1 MAIPIRNYPYTDYHD
16 LNLDF
21 LLRNWTIF
29 QADLEELKRRVK
41 ALEDWRETAEPDIN
55 TLKNQMVIVIGD
67 IANIKPR
74 LTTVENNVSILAGNC
89 KAFYICEDP
98 NTVKTL
104 REGDPLTGSI
114 IDLTDPDTLSA
125 FVSRLRSSLSS
136 VGQINDR
143 YFYYKIAAGTIIE
156 LTVDN
161 ELNNDEF
168 IFKGV
173 QIPVRKLLYSV
184 TAYKINAVT
193 GDITSVGGYGG
204 GLNKLVASIS
214 ATDDPDDYVYD
225 SSEYPEYPY
234 KFIIDSPVT
243 NYNNEV
249 RAHFWRSSDYEDFSD
264 IVSGWIKVSN
274 GSITLYFSEV
284 PSRNIPFIVMETGAI

>member
-41 ALEDWRETAEPDIN
+41 ALEDWREVAEPDIN
-55 TLKNQMVIVIGD
+55 TLKSQMLIVIGD

-89 KAFYICEDP
+89 KAFYICEDIYAGI
-98 NTVKTL
+98 TL

-136 VGQINDR
+136 YGQINDR
-143 YFYYKIAAGTIIE
+143 YFYYKISAGTILE

-161 ELNNDEF
+161 ELNNNEF
-168 IFKGV
+168 IFKSV
-173 QIPVRKLLYSV
+173 RVPSRKLSYNLR
-184 TAYKINAVT
+184 AYKLDALT
-193 GDITSVGGYGG
+193 GAITSLIGYGG
-204 GLNKLVASIS
+204 GVTQFITS
-214 ATDDPDDYVYD
+214 ANCTADPNDYVYD
-225 SSEYPEYPY
+225 PSEYPEYPY
-234 KFIIDSPVT
+234 KFIIDSPDT
-243 NYNNEV
+243 NGNDEV
-249 RAHFWRSSDYEDFSD
+249 RVYFWRSSDYETYSD
-264 IVSGWIKVSN
+264 IVSGWVKVSN
-274 GSITLYFSEV
+274 GSITIYFSEV
-284 PSRNIPFIVMETGAI
+284 PSSTIPLFVYETGSI

>member
-21 LLRNWTIF
+21 LLRNWAIF

-55 TLKNQMVIVIGD
+55 TLKSQMLIVIGD
-67 IANIKPR
+67 IANIKSR
-74 LTTVENNVSILAGNC
+74 LTLVENEVSVLAGNC
-89 KAFYICEDP
+89 KSFYICEDP
-98 NTVKTL
+98 YSVVTL
-104 REGDPLTGSI
+104 REGDPLTGNI

-136 VGQINDR
+136 YGQINDR
-143 YFYYKIAAGTIIE
+143 YFYYKISAGTILE

-161 ELNNDEF
+161 QLNNDEF
-168 IFKGV
+168 IFKSV

-193 GDITSVGGYGG
+193 GDITSIIGYGG
-204 GLNKLVASIS
+204 GLNKLIGSVS
-214 ATDDPDDYVYD
+214 ATNDPDDYVYD

-234 KFIIDSPVT
+234 KFIIDSPET

-284 PSRNIPFIVMETGAI
+284 PSRNIPFVVMETGAI